1 MRALLRH
8 QTDDVHFVNLVAYLE
23 FVELRVERFQVLA
36 DRVKQAD

>member
-8 QTDDVHFVNLVAYLE
+8 QTDDVHFVYLVAYLE
-23 FVELRVERFQVLA
+23 FVKLRVKSFQILA